1 MSSLTKSL
9 FLLLIWAVL
18 STSGSGQVV
27 PTASLSGTITDRS
40 EAAVPGALLTIRNVD
55 TQFTKKTQT
64 DSHGNFVFALM
75 PPGQYELAV
84 SAPGFSVYNQAGIT
98 LDVNLAARVN
108 IVLVVGS
115 IAEQV
120 SVHADAIMVDTQ
132 SGTLRKVVTER
143 DIESLPL
150 NGRNAADL
158 VFMAPGVVTGKSQT
172 PATYANQ
179 ASEARAISVNGTY
192 GNQVSY
198 KLDGASHQD
207 SISGLNAVFPNP
219 DALAEFSVQTNNF
232 DARYGGSAG
241 AVVNIVTK
249 SGTNQF
255 HGSLFEYLRN
265 GALNARNSFAPQ
277 RDTLKR
283 SQFGG
288 VFGGPIVRDRLFFF
302 GSYQGTIV
310 RNTSFAQFAFVPS
323 AAMRRGDFSSAKP
336 IFDRRTGKQ
345 FPGNRIPDERISPI
359 AQNALAKVPLSSDPT
374 GKLLYAVPSNFSK
387 HQALGKINYNAGLN
401 MLTASVFYDWYGDQG
416 WNGAGTLLNY
426 RLGQVQTT
434 KEFNVS
440 HSYTITPRLLNT
452 VVFDAL
458 ILNSTQTKTAPFS
471 IFDFGDIKVA
481 KPAPEFLETQ
491 INVNGF
497 PGWGGG
503 GPAPPGRWLRN
514 NFEVSDMLTYIR
526 GGHSMHIGVELN
538 PNFKF
543 DSKTG
548 FQEEPT
554 FSFTGQF
561 TANPAN
567 PTGNALADFLLGD
580 VTTFTQTAGKAKFTR
595 GKQVRAYFQ
604 DDWRISK
611 TLTLNLGLRWE
622 PYLPPTDPIAH
633 QVGGYTPGFRSQ
645 RFPNAPLGL
654 AFDGDP
660 GFPAGGFHN
669 NLGNFAPRL
678 GFAWQVRGAP
688 HVTTVRGA
696 WGKFYV
702 TPLVRIYN
710 NFVENAPFSPAV
722 QLFGVS
728 LGDPYGSAK
737 VANPFPPFAP
747 INPSSN
753 ARFSPS
759 LKFAFINPDFTLG
772 HVQAWNLTVEHQ
784 FTNDLLLRV
793 AYVADRGVR
802 LQYTEERNP
811 AIFGATA
818 TLRNTDQRRPL
829 KPNFASLLEMTNG
842 GTSDYHSIQLNLE
855 KRYSRQFSFVANYTF
870 SKSLDNQSFDPQF
883 QLVSP
888 SPFDRMFNY
897 GLSDFDTPH
906 NFSYWSI
913 WELPHLQ
920 HSSPLVRTLLGS
932 WSVNS
937 IWTWRSGTPFT
948 IVSGEDRSFSGVG
961 LDRADLV
968 GNPFLSS
975 GRSRA
980 QVVNQYFNTGAFE
993 LNAVGTFGSS
1003 PRNVL
1008 RGPGWFNVDLGMAKA
1023 IPITESVRVQLR
1035 GEFFNLFNNVH
1046 LNQPGTNI
1054 SAPSTFGKINS
1065 AGDPRIVQVGIK
1077 VQF

>member
-1 MSSLTKSL
+1 VKTKTSTRIFPVIGIALVFLVVVSARARAQSLTTGA
-9 FLLLIWAVL
+9 IV
-18 STSGSGQVV
+18 GSIQDATG
-27 PTASLSGTITDRS
+27 
-40 EAAVPGALLTIRNVD
+40 AAVPKAQVTVLSKERG
-55 TQFTKKTQT
+55 FTRRTESNAQGYYAVPQL
-64 DSHGNFVFALM
+64 DPGNYIVTV
-75 PPGQYELAV
+75 Q
-84 SAPGFSVYNQAGIT
+84 APGFQTISRENIT
-98 LDVNLAARVN
+98 TAVSRVVNVDFQ
-108 IVLVVGS
+108 VQVGS
-115 IAEQV
+115 VSEQV
-120 SVHADAIMVDTQ
+120 IVRTDAMMVDSQ

-143 DIESLPL
+143 DIASLPL
-150 NGRNAADL
+150 NGRNAAEL
-158 VFMAPGVVTGKSQT
+158 VFMAPGVVSGKGQT

-249 SGTNQF
+249 TGTNQF
-255 HGSLFEYLRN
+255 HGSVFEYLRN

-277 RDTLKR
+277 RDNLKR
-283 SQFGG
+283 NQFGG
-288 VFGGPIVRDRLFFF
+288 VFGGPIVRDKLFFF
-302 GSYQGTIV
+302 ASYQGTIV
-310 RNTSFAQFAFVPS
+310 RNISFGQVAFVPS
-323 AAMRRGDFSSAKP
+323 QAMRQGDFSSMSKTIKDP
-336 IFDRRTGKQ
+336 QTGKA
-345 FPGNRIPDERISPI
+345 FSGNRIPGNRISPI

-374 GKLLYAVPSNFSK
+374 GKLLYAVPANFSK
-387 HQALGKINYNAGLN
+387 HQALGKINYNAGRN
-401 MLTASVFYDWYGDQG
+401 MLAASIFYDWYGDQG

-426 RLGQVQTT
+426 RLGQLQTT

-440 HSYTITPRLLNT
+440 DTYTITPGLLNT
-452 VVFDAL
+452 AVFDAL
-458 ILNSTQTKTAPFS
+458 ILNSTQTRTAPFS
-471 IFDFGDIKVA
+471 IFDFGDIRVA

-491 INVNGF
+491 INVSGF

-554 FSFTGQF
+554 FSFSGQS
-561 TANPAN
+561 
-567 PTGNALADFLLGD
+567 GNALADFLLGY

-595 GKQVRAYFQ
+595 GKQIRAYFQ
-604 DDWRISK
+604 DDWRIRKSF
-611 TLTLNLGLRWE
+611 TLNLGLRWD
-622 PYLPPTDPIAH
+622 PYFPPNDPVAH
-633 QVGGYTPGFRSQ
+633 QVGGYIPGFRSQ

-654 AFDGDP
+654 AFDGDL
-660 GFPAGGFHN
+660 GFPAAGFHN

-678 GFAWQVRGAP
+678 GFAWEVRGGP

-728 LGDPYGSAK
+728 LSDPYGSAN
-737 VANPFPPFAP
+737 VTNPFPPFAP
-747 INPSSN
+747 VNPAPN
-753 ARFSPS
+753 TKFSLPV
-759 LKFAFINPDFTLG
+759 KFAFINPNWTLG
-772 HVQAWNLTVEHQ
+772 HVEAWNLTVEHQ
-784 FTNDLLLRV
+784 FTNNFLLRV

-802 LQYTEERNP
+802 LQYTEERNA
-811 AIFGATA
+811 AIFRPNA
-818 TLRNTDQRRPL
+818 TLRDTDQRRPL
-829 KPNFASLLEMTNG
+829 SPNFASLLEMTNG
-842 GTSDYHSIQLNLE
+842 GTSNYHSVQLNLE
-855 KRYSRQFSFVANYTF
+855 KRFSRQFSFVANYTF

-913 WELPHLQ
+913 WELPNLQ
-920 HSSPLVRTLLGS
+920 RSSRVVKTLFGS

-948 IVSGEDRSFSGVG
+948 IVSGRDRSFSGVG

-968 GNPFLSS
+968 GNPFLRS
-975 GRSRA
+975 GQSRA
-980 QVVNQYFNTGAFE
+980 QMIDQYFNTSAFE
-993 LNAVGTFGSS
+993 LNAPGTFGSS
-1003 PRNVL
+1003 PRNLL
-1008 RGPGWFNVDLGMAKA
+1008 RSPRWFNVDFGLARA